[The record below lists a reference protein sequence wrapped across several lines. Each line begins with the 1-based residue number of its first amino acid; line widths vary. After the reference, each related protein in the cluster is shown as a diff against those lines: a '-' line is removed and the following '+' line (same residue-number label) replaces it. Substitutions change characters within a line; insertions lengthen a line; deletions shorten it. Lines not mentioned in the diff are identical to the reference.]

1 MFLAQTVSILYR
13 CRKVAKKKISKT
25 SNMVAQKMYIVEDM
39 RVLYNNTAHLVMRVD
54 NSLTCEKRMTSFHKE
69 ERFGPI
75 QLINP
80 VTYFEMPL
88 PNYKS
93 QLSCVGG
100 IYFASFYDFP
110 IEFWKCSDSVVFL
123 VLHFIFVLHETTIER
138 LN

>member
-13 CRKVAKKKISKT
+13 CRKVAKKEISKT
-25 SNMVAQKMYIVEDM
+25 SNMVAQKMYIVEDMRVLYNNTAHPVDM

-93 QLSCVGG
+93 QLSCICVLG
-100 IYFASFYDFP
+100 
-110 IEFWKCSDSVVFL
+110 VFIL
-123 VLHFIFVLHETTIER
+123 LLSMIFR
-138 LN
+138 LNFGNVRTV